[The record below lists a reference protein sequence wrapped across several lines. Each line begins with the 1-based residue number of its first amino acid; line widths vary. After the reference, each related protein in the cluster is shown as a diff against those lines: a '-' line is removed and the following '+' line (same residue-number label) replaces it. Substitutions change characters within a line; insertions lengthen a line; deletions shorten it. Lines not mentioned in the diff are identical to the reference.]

1 MKIAIIGAGNVGG
14 ATAMR
19 ILEEG
24 IADVV
29 LIDIAKGLSQAKAFD
44 LDDARSIVGHDNS
57 IEGSEDFSKIKGS
70 DIVIVTAGLAR
81 KPGMSREDLLKK
93 NYEIIKDISKN
104 IRELCANSMVIA
116 VANPVDIMT
125 YVLLKETDFDKRRV
139 FGMGAGLD
147 SSRFNNLISKKL
159 NIPSSRIKSLVVG
172 SHGKAMI
179 PLPRF
184 STIDD
189 KPLDKILSKDEIDN
203 LVSLTKDRG
212 AQIVSLYGSGSAY
225 FAPSAAILDICRAII
240 NDENR
245 TIPISV
251 YLEGEYGVSDVCV
264 GVPAKLGKKGIK
276 EIVKLDLNQ
285 QERELFLQ
293 SVKSI
298 KESTNIIY
306 KKKDNG

>member
-24 IADVV
+24 IAEVV

-44 LDDARSIVGHDNS
+44 LDDARSIAGHDSS

-104 IRELCANSMVIA
+104 IKELCANSIVIA

-125 YVLLKETDFDKRRV
+125 YVLLKETGFDKRRV

-159 NIPSSRIKSLVVG
+159 NIPSSKIEALVIG
-172 SHGKAMI
+172 NHGKEMI
-179 PLPRF
+179 PLPRL
-184 STIDD
+184 SKVDG
-189 KPLDKILSKDEIDN
+189 KPLEQILNKEEVDE
-203 LVSLTKDRG
+203 LVSLTKNRG

-225 FAPSAAILDICRAII
+225 FAPSVAILDICRAII

-276 EIVKLDLNQ
+276 EIIKLDLNQ
-285 QERELFLQ
+285 QERKLFSQ

-298 KESTNIIY
+298 RESTDIIY
-306 KKKDNG
+306 KR